1 MQAKDAE
8 NCLTRM
14 DDLSKKIGVVSE
26 NTGKI
31 ADIADVTKSTVSD
44 GLATIDTLQD
54 KVKAT
59 TQVTAEV
66 ISNIEDLEKASQSIA
81 NIVGAINDIADE
93 TSLLSLNAS
102 IEAARAGDA
111 GRGFAVV
118 AESIRKL
125 AEQSLN
131 SVNEIR
137 NIVGKIQKQTV
148 DTVEV
153 AKQAELIVNSQEE
166 ALKATIDVFHDIDK
180 HVSGLAENLSQIS
193 AGIDAMEGAKKDTL
207 AAIESISAVAEE
219 TASAVTEVNEAAG
232 RQLEAV
238 KKLNNESEELIGRSE
253 DLVEAINKFTI

>member
-153 AKQAELIVNSQEE
+153 AKQAEVIVNSQEE

-238 KKLNNESEELIGRSE
+238 KKLNNESEELIDRSE